1 MSLLSILPIFEL
13 WLWIP
18 RRSKRLL
25 MIWLSLGMVKR
36 IIRKWGRLRNVGI
49 FCTVRRELG
58 SPPWS
63 PPWRISWSMMFM
75 IWSWSPLR
83 IIQSRRNY
91 WLRFRINL
99 LLWLRI
105 LIALLISPGN
115 GGRRKERKRRK
126 TLLRRVKKKRLQNVV
141 DGIRSACGGER
152 LIIFTTNHK
161 EKVDEALIR
170 RGRMDKHIEMPY
182 CGFEA
187 FKAVAMNYLDVEWD
201 E

>member
-1 MSLLSILPIFEL
+1 MIASMANFMEYDVYDLEL
-13 WLWIP
+13 K
-18 RRSKRLL
+18 S
-25 MIWLSLGMVKR
+25 VKD
-36 IIRKWGRLRNVGI
+36 N
-49 FCTVRRELG
+49 TE
-58 SPPWS
+58 
-63 PPWRISWSMMFM
+63 
-75 IWSWSPLR
+75 
-83 IIQSRRNY
+83 
-91 WLRFRINL
+91 
-99 LLWLRI
+99 I

-182 CGFEA
+182 CGNRDGPADVAEILTQKYEGEKREECLKRLVEA
-187 FKAVAMNYLDVEWD
+187 LEKTKKEAEKKKG
-201 E
+201 